1 MIVEN
6 KKKRQSKPYNYHETE
21 IFLFTNPRLFFYL
34 VQLLMDFSNKNIN
47 TSLIAETLCKGK
59 QENNFVTQLI
69 TMFDTT

>member
-21 IFLFTNPRLFFYL
+21 IFLFTNPGLFFNL

-47 TSLIAETLCKGK
+47 TSLIAEMLCKGK
-59 QENNFVTQLI
+59 QVNK
-69 TMFDTT
+69 